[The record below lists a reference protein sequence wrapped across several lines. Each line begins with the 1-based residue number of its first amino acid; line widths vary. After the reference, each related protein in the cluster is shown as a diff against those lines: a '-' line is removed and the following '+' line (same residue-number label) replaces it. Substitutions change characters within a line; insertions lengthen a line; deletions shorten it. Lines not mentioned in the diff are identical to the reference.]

1 MGNVDRADF
10 KYNFLKSIIVRLD
23 FTGVLESEME
33 KVLVDLKPFAK
44 DRGFSKYIEKI
55 AGQIDVSIAD
65 KGAQEPSE
73 LSNKVKRQKVYSF
86 IDENRGVVLDVSN
99 SFVCLTINTVQ
110 YMPFES
116 YSEIVPHVAAIYKN
130 CIDFFSVARFGI
142 RKINECLIEDKAQI
156 RNYFNPEYFTYFNQ
170 IEGIDTLQSN
180 HVNVFSSGKC
190 RINHIANIS
199 QGQYEGKTVYSVR
212 LDIDAYFTTSEDIQ
226 RLLDSK
232 EELLKIND
240 LIFKVYVHSL
250 TSDFI
255 SSLTSEEYD
264 GGLLI
269 GVEKND

>member
-1 MGNVDRADF
+1 MGDVNRTDF

-33 KVLVDLKPFAK
+33 KVLIHIKPFAK

-55 AGQIDVSIAD
+55 TGQIDVTLID
-65 KGAQEPSE
+65 KGAQESSE

-110 YMPFES
+110 YMSFDS
-116 YSEIVPHVAAIYKN
+116 YCEIVPHVAGIYKN
-130 CIDFFSVARFGI
+130 CIDFFSVVRFGI
-142 RKINECLIEDKAQI
+142 RKMNECLIEDKAQI
-156 RNYFNPEYFTYFNQ
+156 RNYFNPEYYSYFSQ
-170 IEGIDTLQSN
+170 LEGIDTLQSN
-180 HVNVFSSGKC
+180 HVNVFSIGKC

-199 QGQYEGKTVYSVR
+199 QGQYEGKTVYSIR
-212 LDIDAYFTTSEDIQ
+212 LDIDAYFTTAEDIQ
-226 RLLDSK
+226 KLMDSK
-232 EELLKIND
+232 EELLKVND

-255 SSLTSEEYD
+255 SSLMSEEYD

-269 GVEKND
+269 GVERND

>member
-1 MGNVDRADF
+1 MGDVNRTDF

-33 KVLVDLKPFAK
+33 KVLIHIKPFAK
-44 DRGFSKYIEKI
+44 DRGFTKYIEKI
-55 AGQIDVSIAD
+55 TGQIDVTLID
-65 KGAQEPSE
+65 KGAQESSE

-110 YMPFES
+110 YMSFDS
-116 YSEIVPHVAAIYKN
+116 YCEIVPHVAGIYKN
-130 CIDFFSVARFGI
+130 CIDFFSVVRFGI
-142 RKINECLIEDKAQI
+142 RKMNECLIEDKAQI
-156 RNYFNPEYFTYFNQ
+156 RNYFNPEYYSYFSQ
-170 IEGIDTLQSN
+170 LEGIDTLQSN
-180 HVNVFSSGKC
+180 HVNVFSIGKC

-199 QGQYEGKTVYSVR
+199 QGQYEGKTVYSIR
-212 LDIDAYFTTSEDIQ
+212 LDIDAYFTTAEDIQ
-226 RLLDSK
+226 KLMDSK
-232 EELLKIND
+232 EELLKVND

-255 SSLTSEEYD
+255 SSLMSEEYD

-269 GVEKND
+269 GVERND

>member
-1 MGNVDRADF
+1 MGDVNRTDL

-33 KVLVDLKPFAK
+33 KVLIHIKPFAK

-55 AGQIDVSIAD
+55 TGQIDLSLVD
-65 KGAQEPSE
+65 KGAQESSE
-73 LSNKVKRQKVYSF
+73 FSNKVKRQKVYSF

-110 YMPFES
+110 YISFDS
-116 YSEIVPHVAAIYKN
+116 YCEIVPHVAGIYKD

-142 RKINECLIEDKAQI
+142 RKMNECLIEDKAQI
-156 RNYFNPEYFTYFNQ
+156 RNYFNPEYYSYFSQ
-170 IEGIDTLQSN
+170 LEGIDTLQSN
-180 HVNVFSSGKC
+180 HVNVFSIGKC

-199 QGQYEGKTVYSVR
+199 QGQYEGKTVYSIR
-212 LDIDAYFTTSEDIQ
+212 LDIDAYFTTAEDIQ
-226 RLLDSK
+226 KLLDSK
-232 EELLKIND
+232 EELLKVND

-250 TSDFI
+250 TRDFV
-255 SSLTSEEYD
+255 SSLMSEEYD

-269 GVEKND
+269 GVERNG